1 MIFVEWLC
9 LSLKRTFENFQQE
22 LTATGIYLITIK
34 LYRVTER
41 KMIVS
46 VLKTHFRKLPPR
58 VISYRDLSN
67 YNANFIKSLNEV
79 ICEKNLF

>member
-1 MIFVEWLC
+1 
-9 LSLKRTFENFQQE
+9 
-22 LTATGIYLITIK
+22 
-34 LYRVTER
+34 
-41 KMIVS
+41 MIVS